1 MTRKVVLVA
10 FAVALLFHVGVLGF
24 GGLVLFNPK
33 PKATVREDVDLV
45 GDEQAKKDD
54 KKEEPKPEQKAE
66 EKADE
71 AEQVQQEA
79 PVAPDLRD
87 LQQLEAPSAPALAA
101 MNLSDLEAALGGG
114 EGSGGGDFG
123 GAGGGSLASGG
134 RIGVTGIGGGDG
146 GTLDDILSAAEL
158 DGRPRP
164 VFQATPQYPA
174 ELRKQRVEG
183 TVNVV
188 FFVDKDGRVSNPQV
202 ETSSNPAFERPAL
215 EAVRQWR
222 FEAGTRKGE
231 KVAFKMRVP
240 ISFHVSS

>member
-1 MTRKVVLVA
+1 MKKVVIVA

-24 GGLVLFNPK
+24 GGLVLFH
-33 PKATVREDVDLV
+33 PKAKAEVREDVDLV
-45 GDEQAKKDD
+45 GDEQAKKED
-54 KKEEPKPEQKAE
+54 KKDEPKPEQKAE

-71 AEQVQQEA
+71 QEALQQEQ

-114 EGSGGGDFG
+114 EGGGGGDFG
-123 GAGGGSLASGG
+123 GAGGSSLTSGG
-134 RIGVTGIGGGDG
+134 RIGGTGIGGGDG

-158 DGRPRP
+158 DSRPRP
-164 VFQATPQYPA
+164 IFQATPQYPV
-174 ELRKQRVEG
+174 ELRKQKVEG

-188 FFVDKDGRVSNPQV
+188 FFVDKDGKVLNPQV
-202 ETSSNPAFERPAL
+202 ETSSHPAFERPAL

-222 FEAGTRKGE
+222 FDPGTRKGE
-231 KVAFKMRVP
+231 KVQFKMRVP
-240 ISFHVSS
+240 ISFHVS